1 MALRRR
7 ARGVSRREVLRM
19 IVRIASV
26 QVAPERIDE
35 IVSRYRETVR
45 PIHQQSEGLR
55 NHYVLV
61 DRHSGQ
67 MRMIGFWDSQEAL
80 EAAMPTLEP
89 ARQRFWS
96 EFVETPTLEVYEV
109 ADEL

>member
-1 MALRRR
+1 
-7 ARGVSRREVLRM
+7 M

-26 QVAPERIDE
+26 QLAPERIDE

-55 NHYVLV
+55 NHYILV

-67 MRMIGFWDSQEAL
+67 MRLIGFWDSQEAL
-80 EAAMPTLEP
+80 EAAKPALEP
-89 ARQRFWS
+89 AREHLWS
-96 EFVETPTLEVYEV
+96 EFEETPTLEAYEI
-109 ADEL
+109 ADQI

>member
-1 MALRRR
+1 M
-7 ARGVSRREVLRM
+7 EM

-35 IVSRYRETVR
+35 VVSRYRETVR
-45 PIHQQSEGLR
+45 PVHQQSEGLR

-67 MRMIGFWDSQEAL
+67 MRLIGFWDSPEAL
-80 EAAMPTLEP
+80 ETAKPTLEP
-89 ARQRFWS
+89 ARERLWS
-96 EFVETPTLEVYEV
+96 VFQESLTLEAYEV
-109 ADEL
+109 ADRI

>member
-1 MALRRR
+1 
-7 ARGVSRREVLRM
+7 M
-19 IVRIASV
+19 IVRRASV

-35 IVSRYRETVR
+35 IVNRYRKTVR
-45 PIHQQSEGLR
+45 PIHWESEGLL

-67 MRMIGFWDSQEAL
+67 MRIIGFWDSPEAL
-80 EAAMPTLEP
+80 EAAIPTLEP
-89 ARQRFWS
+89 ARERLWN
-96 EFVETPTLEVYEV
+96 EFQETPTLEAYEV